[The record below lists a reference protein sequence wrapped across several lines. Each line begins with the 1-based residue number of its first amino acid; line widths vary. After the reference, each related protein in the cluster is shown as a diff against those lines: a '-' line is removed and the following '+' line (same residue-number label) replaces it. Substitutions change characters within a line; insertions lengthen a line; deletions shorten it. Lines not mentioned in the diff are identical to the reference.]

1 VAPTAANTAAKAAT
15 LSVPHGL
22 RATGGCWDDGSPEVD
37 EASEAE
43 AEAAAAA
50 AAAAATGGVEEEEAA
65 AAAGEAVQ
73 KESAEILGRRRDL
86 ATRNMARLARGVRDA
101 GSRR

>member
-43 AEAAAAA
+43 AAAA
-50 AAAAATGGVEEEEAA
+50 AAAAATGGVEEEEEA

>member
-1 VAPTAANTAAKAAT
+1 VAPTAADTAAKAAT

-37 EASEAE
+37 EASEA
-43 AEAAAAA
+43 AAAAA
-50 AAAAATGGVEEEEAA
+50 AAGGVEEAA

-86 ATRNMARLARGVRDA
+86 ATRDMARLARGVRDA
-101 GSRR
+101 GSRG

>member
-1 VAPTAANTAAKAAT
+1 VAPTAADTAAKAAT

-37 EASEAE
+37 EASEA
-43 AEAAAAA
+43 AVAAAD
-50 AAAAATGGVEEEEAA
+50 VEEEETA
-65 AAAGEAVQ
+65 AAAGEAAQ

-86 ATRNMARLARGVRDA
+86 ATRDMARLARGVRDA
-101 GSRR
+101 GSRG

>member
-1 VAPTAANTAAKAAT
+1 VAPTAADTAAKAAT

-37 EASEAE
+37 EGS
-43 AEAAAAA
+43 EAAAAA
-50 AAAAATGGVEEEEAA
+50 ADVEEEEAA
-65 AAAGEAVQ
+65 AAAGEAAQ

-86 ATRNMARLARGVRDA
+86 ATRDMARLARGVRDA
-101 GSRR
+101 GSRG

>member
-1 VAPTAANTAAKAAT
+1 MAPTAADTAAKAAT

-22 RATGGCWDDGSPEVD
+22 RDTGGCWDDGSPEVD
-37 EASEAE
+37 EASEA
-43 AEAAAAA
+43 AATAAAA
-50 AAAAATGGVEEEEAA
+50 GGVEEAA

-86 ATRNMARLARGVRDA
+86 ATRDMARLARGVRDA
-101 GSRR
+101 GSRG

>member
-1 VAPTAANTAAKAAT
+1 MAPTAANTAAKAAT
-15 LSVPHGL
+15 LSVPHGF

-37 EASEAE
+37 EASEA
-43 AEAAAAA
+43 AAAAA
-50 AAAAATGGVEEEEAA
+50 AAAAATGGVEEEEEA

>member
-1 VAPTAANTAAKAAT
+1 M
-15 LSVPHGL
+15 
-22 RATGGCWDDGSPEVD
+22 D
-37 EASEAE
+37 EAS
-43 AEAAAAA
+43 EAAAAA
-50 AAAAATGGVEEEEAA
+50 AAAGGVEEEAA

>member
-1 VAPTAANTAAKAAT
+1 M
-15 LSVPHGL
+15 SVPHGL

-37 EASEAE
+37 EASE